1 MIKTLVML
9 FKNRQFQS
17 IACIQVFNVFG
28 ANLIAPV
35 LPLYLSLQGM
45 SASRIGLV
53 MGIMA
58 IGALVMR
65 PWAGRSIDQRGS
77 RPVILFGQVLL
88 GACFSAFLWFT
99 TFWPL
104 LLVRFV
110 QGAAQSFY
118 STAAVTFASS
128 VESPQ
133 NTASAISM
141 YTVFTMIGLG
151 SATSLAPLFFH
162 EIGFTRLVA
171 LSLLAMGI
179 AIFFALFRARPI
191 APIRDSEVL
200 PFSSVL
206 HLKAVWAPTVCLF
219 ASNFVFSTLFT
230 FVPLYAIS
238 VSLQNYSVFYI
249 FFAIA
254 VIATRLG
261 VQHLTQT
268 YRAETVATVASLMNV
283 GSALVIAIYPSAFTF
298 AVSGVLIG
306 LGFGVIFPALTVYV
320 VQRISPSIKGTGLS
334 ILTASGD
341 VGNALGAAIL
351 GIVAEQFGFRW
362 VFILSALVVLICARY
377 FYVTLVVHAEKDI
390 AK

>member
-1 MIKTLVML
+1 MLTSLASL

-45 SASRIGLV
+45 SASRVGMV

-65 PWAGRSIDQRGS
+65 PLAGRAVDQRGS
-77 RPVILFGQVLL
+77 HPVILFGQGLL
-88 GACFSAFLWFT
+88 GVCFASFLWLT

-104 LLVRFV
+104 LLVRFI

-118 STAAVTFASS
+118 STATVTFASS

-141 YTVFTMIGLG
+141 FTVFTMIGLG
-151 SATSLAPLFFH
+151 SATSLGPLFFL
-162 EIGFTRLVA
+162 EIGFVRLILISLAA
-171 LSLLAMGI
+171 LGI
-179 AIFFALFRARPI
+179 AVSFTIWRARPI
-191 APIRDSEVL
+191 APIHDSEIP

-230 FVPLYAIS
+230 FVPLYAVS
-238 VSLQNYSVFYI
+238 VSLQDYSIFYI
-249 FFAIA
+249 CFAIA
-254 VIATRLG
+254 VIAARLG
-261 VQHLTQT
+261 VQQLTQT
-268 YRAETVATVASLMNV
+268 FRAETVATVASLMNV
-283 GSALVIAIYPSAFTF
+283 GSALIIAIYPSAFTF
-298 AVSGVLIG
+298 AASGVLIG
-306 LGFGVIFPALTVYV
+306 LGFGVIFPALTIYV
-320 VQRISPSIKGTGLS
+320 IQRISPAIKGTGLS

-351 GIVAEQFGFRW
+351 GIVAEYFGFRW
-362 VFILSALVVLICARY
+362 VFGLSALVVVVCTRY
-377 FYVTLVVHAEKDI
+377 FYVTLVVKERNASP
-390 AK
+390 

>member
-1 MIKTLVML
+1 MIKSFATL

-28 ANLIAPV
+28 ANLLAPV
-35 LPLYLSLQGM
+35 LPLYLSLQGF
-45 SASRIGLV
+45 SASRVGMV

-65 PWAGRSIDQRGS
+65 PWAGRAVDQRGS
-77 RPVILFGQVLL
+77 RPVILFGQALL
-88 GACFSAFLWFT
+88 GLCFASFLWFT
-99 TFWPL
+99 GFWPL

-118 STAAVTFASS
+118 STAAVTFASC

-133 NTASAISM
+133 NTASAISL

-151 SATSLAPLFFH
+151 SATSMAPFLFH
-162 EIGFTRLVA
+162 EIGFAPLVL
-171 LSLLAMGI
+171 LSLLTLSI
-179 AIFFALFRARPI
+179 AIAFAIWRARPI
-191 APIRDSEVL
+191 APIRDSDAL

-206 HLKAVWAPTVCLF
+206 HLKAVWAPTICLF

-230 FVPLYAIS
+230 FVPLYALS
-238 VSLQNYSVFYI
+238 VSVPGYSVFYI
-249 FFAIA
+249 WFAIA
-254 VIATRLG
+254 VIVTRLG
-261 VQHLTQT
+261 VQHLTEAF
-268 YRAETVATVASLMNV
+268 RAETVATVASLMNV
-283 GSALVIAIYPSAFTF
+283 GSALIIAIYPSTFTF

-306 LGFGVIFPALTVYV
+306 LGFGVIFPALTIYV
-320 VQRISPSIKGTGLS
+320 IQRIPPAIKGTGLS

-351 GIVAEQFGFRW
+351 GLVAEWFGFRW
-362 VFILSALVVLICARY
+362 VFILSALVVLVCARY
-377 FYVTLVVHAEKDI
+377 FYVTLVIKPAQEQ
-390 AK
+390 AR